1 MTSDFLWQT
10 MQVESNEEDL
20 KGMKTNEN
28 YQCVIPNPTKYIYFF
43 PKKYILKIK

>member
-28 YQCVIPNPTKYIYFF
+28 YQRVIPNPTKIYLFF
-43 PKKYILKIK
+43 SNKNIF